1 MLADEVLFVGDEYL
15 KKSLKIEE
23 IILLERTALIV
34 SRAADTLKKF
44 CNKIL
49 LKIIVNGF
57 NMEIQRTR

>member
-1 MLADEVLFVGDEYL
+1 MLVMNTL
-15 KKSLKIEE
+15 KSLKIEE

-34 SRAADTLKKF
+34 SCAADTLKKF

-57 NMEIQRTR
+57 NMEIQRIR